1 MSWDK
6 LLKCQVINEMEGLME
21 ICDFSRRLK
30 QFVNN
35 DGDKNDTEWIG
46 IKLDGIWEV
55 VYSIESL
62 SVMNRQFSL

>member
-6 LLKCQVINEMEGLME
+6 LLKHEAINEMEVIME
-21 ICDFSRRLK
+21 MSDFSRRLK

-35 DGDKNDTEWIG
+35 NGDKNDTEWIG

-62 SVMNRQFSL
+62 SVMNRQFLL